1 MSAELDAIERL
12 LKRGKTSMRKSK
24 VWESIH
30 EETGAGTIIRG
41 DIHFTANDRQR
52 LREYIRS
59 EYRLDPMF
67 DSRDGDRMAMAKR
80 DTSEKSAKKSVFG
93 QLLIMATA
101 GQSRLSASNEWLKTA
116 PGSVLGILPS
126 ALDDKALQQQL
137 LVVVENGAV
146 MPHWADILLP
156 DSWQNAVLIYRG
168 HGDNARTVA
177 GLVEEHPPE
186 NLAFFYDFDPAG
198 LVMGTRVGCNSSV
211 LVPTGWQGLH
221 RESGINQP
229 DVYRN
234 QMASLQQLRK
244 MGAAEVGSLIA
255 HIETQEL
262 AVMQE
267 HIVQRRMTLT
277 ALNLSDLFVSANRHH

>member
-41 DIHFTANDRQR
+41 DIHFTPEDKKR
-52 LREYIRS
+52 LREYIQS

-80 DTSEKSAKKSVFG
+80 DTSEKLAKSSVFG
-93 QLLIMATA
+93 QLLVMATA
-101 GQSRLSASNEWLKTA
+101 GNTRVSVNGEQLKTA
-116 PGSVLGILPS
+116 PGSVISVMPD
-126 ALDDKALQQQL
+126 ALDHDKLQNQS

-146 MPHWADILLP
+146 MPHWTNILLP
-156 DSWQNAVLIYRG
+156 ANWQNAVLIYRG
-168 HGDNARTVA
+168 HGDNAKAVA

-186 NLAFFYDFDPAG
+186 KLAFFYDLDPAG
-198 LVMGTRVGCNSSV
+198 LVMGTRVGGNSSV
-211 LVPTGWQGLH
+211 LVPTDWQGLH

-229 DVYRN
+229 DIYRN
-234 QMASLQQLRK
+234 QMASMQQFKKL
-244 MGAAEVGSLIA
+244 GTAGVGSLAA
-255 HIETQEL
+255 HIEAQEL

-267 HIVQRRMTLT
+267 HIVQRRMALT
-277 ALNLSDLFVSANRHH
+277 ALNLSDLFLPADRHY